1 MKWVSLIINT
11 SQSNQSNLTKTFSS
25 VLFILLFLN
34 LQDDNRIA
42 AMSKSRKLELR
53 DLVKRTWNHGFDN
66 YMTHAF
72 PKDEL
77 RPISCQG
84 LGPDKNQANHEINDV
99 LGNFALTLIDSLDTF
114 IVFQDLDSF
123 SKATR
128 QIIETVP
135 NFDLDS
141 RVQVF
146 ETTIRVLGGLLS
158 GHLFASDHENHW
170 GYRLDWYHDELLHL
184 AKDLA
189 DRMMPAF
196 TASRTGLPYA
206 RVNLRF
212 GISKGETRETCT
224 AGAGSLLLE
233 FATLSRLTNI
243 PTYEQVA
250 RKALYALWN
259 RRSELDLFGNTI
271 DVQTGA
277 WSYGIASIG
286 AGIDSYYEYLLKS
299 YVLLQDDSYL
309 KLWEAA
315 YKSVMTYIR
324 SSDGFWYRGV
334 NMQTGSI
341 ASLTIDSLA
350 AFFPGLQILAG
361 DIEGA
366 IQSHMVYAN
375 LWIRYSGLPEVF
387 DTARR
392 EATSLGYPLRPEFI
406 ESNYFLYR
414 ATKDEFYLEMAEL
427 VIHDLVERT
436 WVDCGLACIADL
448 KTGALDDRM
457 NSFVLSETLKY
468 LYLTFDEDN
477 PINHKD
483 DPFVF
488 TTEGHILFIPNA
500 TDLPK
505 NQRSQMAI
513 PRSTKSKSNEKICSV
528 FKPSIQSSKYSSG
541 LKLTIRGRTDFE
553 LAKMLTGRIEGN
565 SNSSIGWFDYGI
577 TQAPVLDVRKT
588 LQSLEYLLRMFHY
601 NKDSRDI

>member
-1 MKWVSLIINT
+1 MKWF
-11 SQSNQSNLTKTFSS
+11 SNQLPTYDPLQSHPSNLSKLFSL
-25 VLFILLFLN
+25 VFFIVFLIH
-34 LQDDNRIA
+34 LQYDFGIA
-42 AMSKSRKLELR
+42 AMSKTRKSELR
-53 DLVKRTWNHGFDN
+53 DLVKRTWDHGFDN
-66 YMTHAF
+66 YMKHAF
-72 PKDEL
+72 PKDEV
-77 RPISCQG
+77 R
-84 LGPDKNQANHEINDV
+84 ANHEINDV

-114 IVFQDLDSF
+114 IVFQDRDQF
-123 SKATR
+123 SKAIR
-128 QIIETVP
+128 QIIDTVP
-135 NFDLDS
+135 NFDIDS

-158 GHLFASDHENHW
+158 GHLFASDPDNSW
-170 GYRLDWYHDELLHL
+170 GYRLDWYDDELLHL

-259 RRSELDLFGNTI
+259 RRSELNLFGNTI
-271 DVQTGA
+271 DIQTGA

-309 KLWEAA
+309 KLWDAA
-315 YKSVMTYIR
+315 YKSVLTYIR

-341 ASLTIDSLA
+341 ASLTVDSLA

-361 DIEGA
+361 DVEAA

-406 ESNYFLYR
+406 ENEY
-414 ATKDEFYLEMAEL
+414 YLEMAEL

-436 WVDCGLACIADL
+436 WVDCGLACISDL

-477 PINHKD
+477 PLNHKD
-483 DPFVF
+483 DPFIF
-488 TTEGHILFIPNA
+488 TTEGHILFLPNA

-505 NQRSQMAI
+505 NKRSQI
-513 PRSTKSKSNEKICSV
+513 TRPRQTNSNSNQKTCPI
-528 FKPSIQSSKYSSG
+528 FKPTIQSPKYSSG
-541 LKLTIRGRTDFE
+541 LKLSIRGRTDFE
-553 LAKMLTGRIEGN
+553 LAKMLTGTDN
-565 SNSSIGWFDYGI
+565 SNHTESMSWSDYGI
-577 TQAPVLDVRKT
+577 SQAPVLDVRRTIKK
-588 LQSLEYLLRMFHY
+588 LEDLLRLF
-601 NKDSRDI
+601 NFKGT